1 MFGGEIIIERLA
13 RLNGMGLA
21 ALVACHRVRVA
32 SPEVLQ
38 RLRWRYWALPGAP
51 PFIHSATL
59 PPPTPPPRRLRAS
72 AAVVEVLRMGVAG
85 AVACHRVMGRDGL
98 LVPQAVEFNFRRYK
112 PLDSDPSPL

>member
-1 MFGGEIIIERLA
+1 MAMFRRGIIIETPRRLKGMRLA
-13 RLNGMGLA
+13 GTEA
-21 ALVACHRVRVA
+21 YHRVRVA

-38 RLRWRYWALPGAP
+38 RLRWRNWALPGAP
-51 PFIHSATL
+51 PST

-85 AVACHRVMGRDGL
+85 VVACHRVMGRDGL